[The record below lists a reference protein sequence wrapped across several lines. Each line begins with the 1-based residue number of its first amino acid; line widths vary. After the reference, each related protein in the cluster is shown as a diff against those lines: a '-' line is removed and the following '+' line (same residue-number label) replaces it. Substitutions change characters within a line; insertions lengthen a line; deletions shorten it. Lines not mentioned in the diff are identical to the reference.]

1 MSKNIINV
9 IIGGRATTITLP
21 ESTSPNEIVLFGA
34 NTNTLAGSS
43 IFVNGGA
50 VKNVSSVGSLTF
62 DSKASNPAGADAVWL
77 NGSTLYLGANPI
89 GGLTLAPV
97 GAAPNANAA
106 TVAGLTL
113 NLQPADATNPG
124 VITAITQT
132 IGGEKTFVEDIIA
145 EKCIDLPQTVDGTVG
160 CLRLGGE
167 AFVHSYGDS
176 SNVFIGPRSCI
187 DNVPV
192 PFGENT
198 SCGNDALSEI
208 IEPAQL
214 NAAYG
219 SASLSQLTT
228 GASNSAF
235 GANSLA
241 EVVVGERNTAH
252 GTFSLANC
260 LGSRNTALG
269 FRAGIAVEAGDDTIN
284 IGTEGFDESAAINI
298 GTAGVHTTTRIVG
311 IAGTAPGGTP
321 QAVTINPATHQLGSQ
336 AIPAVVTLATP
347 AGTTPDQAGATLV
360 GGVLTLQAASATSPG
375 LLTPIAQT
383 IAGAKTLTGA
393 LVASST
399 VNFPAVS
406 GNPGGTPQAVII
418 DPATGRLGAQAAI
431 SLTKTTGTATATLN
445 SGATITTMTVRGVST
460 TSVTANFTKM
470 DNAVFMTLPQMS
482 ITAMS
487 GAPQAILLNALV
499 PAGYRPTNTQKL
511 AITVHSGG
519 TYNSGGVDVNS
530 GTGNVLFNKDVYT
543 ALTTPCGLFRDTTV
557 SWLII

>member
-1 MSKNIINV
+1 MSLPSSEGTGIAAEFVHVPYWGTGVSNQLARNSPPHPLGPGVEGTNPSLYVPKL
-9 IIGGRATTITLP
+9 TSITDRLQ
-21 ESTSPNEIVLFGA
+21 EQIDEIVA
-34 NTNTLAGSS
+34 E
-43 IFVNGGA
+43 
-50 VKNVSSVGSLTF
+50 
-62 DSKASNPAGADAVWL
+62 
-77 NGSTLYLGANPI
+77 I
-89 GGLTLAPV
+89 GDVFIALAPV
-97 GAAPNANAA
+97 GAAPNANGASA
-106 TVAGLTL
+106 DGLELT
-113 NLQPADATNPG
+113 LQPANATNPG
-124 VITAITQT
+124 VVTAITQT

-241 EVVVGERNTAH
+241 EVVVGEQNAAH

-269 FRAGIAVEAGDDTIN
+269 FRAGIAVEAQDDTIN
-284 IGTEGFDESAAINI
+284 IGSEGLAESGTINI
-298 GTAGVHTTTRIVG
+298 GTPGTHLKTAIAGVASV
-311 IAGTAPGGTP
+311 APGGTP
-321 QAVTINPATHQLGSQ
+321 QNVIINPATGQLGSA
-336 AIPAVVTLATP
+336 AIPAVITLATP

-445 SGATITTMTVRGVST
+445 SGATITTMTVRGVAT

-487 GAPQAILLNALV
+487 GAPEAVVLNALV

-519 TYNSGGVDVNS
+519 AYNSGGVDVNS
-530 GTGNVLFNKDVYT
+530 GTGNVIFNKDAYD
-543 ALTTPCGLFRDTTV
+543 ALTTPCGLFRDVTV
-557 SWLII
+557 SWLIV

>member
-1 MSKNIINV
+1 MSLPSSEGTGIAAEFVHVPYWGTGVSNQLARNSPPHPLGPGVEGTNPSLYVPKL
-9 IIGGRATTITLP
+9 TSITDRLQ
-21 ESTSPNEIVLFGA
+21 EQIDEIVAEIGDVFIA
-34 NTNTLAGSS
+34 
-43 IFVNGGA
+43 
-50 VKNVSSVGSLTF
+50 LT
-62 DSKASNPAGADAVWL
+62 
-77 NGSTLYLGANPI
+77 
-89 GGLTLAPV
+89 PV
-97 GAAPNANAA
+97 GATPNANGASA
-106 TVAGLTL
+106 NGLELT
-113 NLQPADATNPG
+113 LQPANATNPG
-124 VITAITQT
+124 VITALTQT

-145 EKCIDLPQTVDGTVG
+145 EKCIDLSETTGPTVG
-160 CLRLGGE
+160 CLRIAGE
-167 AFVHSYGDS
+167 PFVHSYAFPGNS
-176 SNVFIGPRSCI
+176 SNVFIGANSCI
-187 DNVPV
+187 NNPI
-192 PFGENT
+192 PPASENT
-198 SCGNDALSEI
+198 SCGNSALRNI
-208 IEPAQL
+208 TDPAQ
-214 NAAYG
+214 
-219 SASLSQLTT
+219 Q
-228 GASNSAF
+228 NSAF
-235 GANSLA
+235 GAQALDLLT
-241 EVVVGERNTAH
+241 VGAANVALGANVMSEMVMGEHNTGA
-252 GTFSLANC
+252 GTFALGNC
-260 LGSRNTALG
+260 QGNDNIALG
-269 FRAGIAVEAGDDTIN
+269 FRAGIAVDAGDNTIN
-284 IGTEGFDESAAINI
+284 IGSEGFDESAAINI

-311 IAGTAPGGTP
+311 IAGTAPGGIP
-321 QAVTINPATHQLGSQ
+321 QAVTINPATNQLGSQ
-336 AIPAVVTLATP
+336 AIPDVITLATP

-431 SLTKTTGTATATLN
+431 SLTKTTSTVTATLN
-445 SGATITTMTVRGVST
+445 SGATITTMTVRGVAT

-519 TYNSGGVDVNS
+519 TYNSGGVDVVS
-530 GTGNVLFNKDVYT
+530 GTGNVLFNKDAYD
-543 ALTTPCGLFRDTTV
+543 ALTTPCGLFRDVTV